1 MFERLTDKFESAFR
15 TLKGQGRISE
25 NNVSE
30 TMKEI
35 RRALLDADVHFNI
48 AKEFTE
54 RVKQEA
60 LGQNVIKSISPGQLL
75 VKIMNQ
81 ELTRL
86 MGGAASE
93 LKISGH
99 PAVILIAGLQ
109 GSGKLSTAITLVG
122 ERAARKFYNTECSV
136 CGLSPF
142 SP

>member
-60 LGQNVIKSISPGQLL
+60 LGQNV
-75 VKIMNQ
+75 
-81 ELTRL
+81 
-86 MGGAASE
+86 
-93 LKISGH
+93 
-99 PAVILIAGLQ
+99 
-109 GSGKLSTAITLVG
+109 
-122 ERAARKFYNTECSV
+122 
-136 CGLSPF
+136 
-142 SP
+142 

>member
-1 MFERLTDKFESAFR
+1 MFERLTDKIESAFR

-60 LGQNVIKSISPGQLL
+60 LGQNVIIASPLANYWSKS
-75 VKIMNQ
+75 
-81 ELTRL
+81 
-86 MGGAASE
+86 
-93 LKISGH
+93 
-99 PAVILIAGLQ
+99 
-109 GSGKLSTAITLVG
+109 
-122 ERAARKFYNTECSV
+122 
-136 CGLSPF
+136 
-142 SP
+142 